1 MDTVQLTDG
10 SDIKSV
16 NLHSVVL
23 LSVLDHHIRR
33 KEDQHRVIG
42 TLLGYTKGG
51 VVYVR
56 NCFPVPHTET
66 EQVAVDMNYHRN
78 MFELHQKANSDEE
91 IVGWYASGSDLNE
104 HSVLIHNFYG
114 HEMEQPPV
122 HLCIGTDLASGK
134 MGVNVFVSEPFGIN
148 SETPIGSQ
156 FRPLDVKYADE
167 TEYTGL
173 SSLLATKK
181 ADFNST
187 TPLTETSNLR
197 SAFDALLQR
206 LDAVSRYVD
215 DVVAGKVQP
224 DPKIGRYLA
233 DTMARVRVTDMEEYQ
248 RVYNASNQDH
258 LMTIYVSNLT
268 RMQLF
273 LSKKLENLPV

>member
-91 IVGWYASGSDLNE
+91 IVGWSFFFFL
-104 HSVLIHNFYG
+104 LFFFFFF
-114 HEMEQPPV
+114 P
-122 HLCIGTDLASGK
+122 
-134 MGVNVFVSEPFGIN
+134 
-148 SETPIGSQ
+148 
-156 FRPLDVKYADE
+156 
-167 TEYTGL
+167 L
-173 SSLLATKK
+173 SSTSQAPLSLSSFFFFFSLLS
-181 ADFNST
+181 F
-187 TPLTETSNLR
+187 
-197 SAFDALLQR
+197 LL
-206 LDAVSRYVD
+206 
-215 DVVAGKVQP
+215 
-224 DPKIGRYLA
+224 
-233 DTMARVRVTDMEEYQ
+233 
-248 RVYNASNQDH
+248 
-258 LMTIYVSNLT
+258 
-268 RMQLF
+268 LF
-273 LSKKLENLPV
+273 S